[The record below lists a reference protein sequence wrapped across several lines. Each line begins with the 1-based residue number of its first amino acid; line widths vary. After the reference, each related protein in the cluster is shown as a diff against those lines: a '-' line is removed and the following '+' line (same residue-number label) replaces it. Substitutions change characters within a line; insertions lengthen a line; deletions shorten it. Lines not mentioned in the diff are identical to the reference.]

1 MRINAYNALLVLHAQ
16 MSSLLLSVA
25 FRDSTPT
32 WVNSGVPL
40 ANPDLSVPHLIKL
53 IEQRVKQQSTAE
65 R

>member
-16 MSSLLLSVA
+16 MSSLLQSVA

-40 ANPDLSVPHLIKL
+40 AKPDLSVPHLIKL
-53 IEQRVKQQSTAE
+53 IEQRVKLQSTAE